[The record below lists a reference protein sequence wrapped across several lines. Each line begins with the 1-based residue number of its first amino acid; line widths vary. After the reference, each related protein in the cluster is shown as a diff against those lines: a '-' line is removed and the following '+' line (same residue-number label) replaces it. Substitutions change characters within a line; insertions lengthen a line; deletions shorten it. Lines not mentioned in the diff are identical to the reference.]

1 MRRYQVKST
10 SKNILFELLS
20 CLALLVCVS
29 NTLATHWQHNQG
41 KGHVTNTV
49 ELHWASAHVEEE
61 EEEEEEHGRLAV
73 GNRSPHIYVCG
84 VVYVCLWRA
93 TVRRHTQIHYTHIL
107 NTYTKHTRTLYK
119 HIH

>member
-10 SKNILFELLS
+10 SKNILFELFS

-61 EEEEEEHGRLAV
+61 EEEEEACRGKPVSTH
-73 GNRSPHIYVCG
+73 VC
-84 VVYVCLWRA
+84 VWCSIRMFVA
-93 TVRRHTQIHYTHIL
+93 
-107 NTYTKHTRTLYK
+107 
-119 HIH
+119 

>member
-29 NTLATHWQHNQG
+29 NTLATHWQHNKG

-61 EEEEEEHGRLAV
+61 EEEEEEEELAV

-84 VVYVCLWRA
+84 VVYVCLWRS
-93 TVRRHTQIHYTHIL
+93 VRMCGVRDCTSSHTNTLH
-107 NTYTKHTRTLYK
+107 TYTKH
-119 HIH
+119 IH

>member
-61 EEEEEEHGRLAV
+61 EEEEACRGKPV
-73 GNRSPHIYVCG
+73 STG
-84 VVYVCLWRA
+84 VVYVSLWRS
-93 TVRRHTQIHYTHIL
+93 VRMCGVRDCTSSHTHTLH
-107 NTYTKHTRTLYK
+107 TYTKHIR
-119 HIH
+119 